1 MAGWPGQ
8 LPSRI
13 GRAATAVCL
22 LNEASVR
29 YAIRQ
34 SHHGQIARAI
44 DETAAI
50 SPGRATAQ
58 PHHKQISGDTSRNT
72 VVISRPTTYI
82 SMHHVHLHALLCDTS
97 VSSARFTPSVVTLST
112 LHP

>member
-8 LPSRI
+8 FPSRI

-34 SHHGQIARAI
+34 SHHGQITRKI
-44 DETAAI
+44 DNIT
-50 SPGRATAQ
+50 
-58 PHHKQISGDTSRNT
+58 D
-72 VVISRPTTYI
+72 
-82 SMHHVHLHALLCDTS
+82 L
-97 VSSARFTPSVVTLST
+97 SARHATR
-112 LHP
+112 

>member
-1 MAGWPGQ
+1 MQFSSCIGQ
-8 LPSRI
+8 
-13 GRAATAVCL
+13 AATAVWL

-58 PHHKQISGDTSRNT
+58 PHHKQISDDTSRNT

-82 SMHHVHLHALLCDTS
+82 PMHHVHLHAPLCDTS
-97 VSSARFTPSVVTLST
+97 VSSARFPPSVATLST